1 MILAVICYVVIRRR
15 RRQNTDENVTK
26 EKSLEMKTDTAKQV
40 DEEEYGEE
48 EEGTYDDNYYDS
60 IKPL

>member
-1 MILAVICYVVIRRR
+1 MVVAVICYIVIRRR
-15 RRQNTDENVTK
+15 RRQKTDENVTRAQ
-26 EKSLEMKTDTAKQV
+26 SLEMKTDTAKQ
-40 DEEEYGEE
+40 EEDE